1 MPEDAKIPIFGDVTL
16 FQNPPAH
23 TPAELSIAQETRA
36 GFLKLSSLLPIP
48 NIELT
53 RDEQQRVS
61 QYQEA
66 RLILGS
72 AGSAPMVCAG
82 FDCPFA
88 SRCPLVQINKA
99 PVKQICP
106 FESHY
111 VIERFHSW
119 MSELGR
125 TIDTLTE
132 SERVTIANLVYLDLQ
147 EQRCNQALSE
157 AKNALMATRTVRDVD
172 INTGQPVCWEDIIHI
187 NAQRLDSIIIS
198 RRMLMKDFELTP
210 EQKTKRLKWLGQK
223 DGLDFASRM
232 ADKGDKLRRAL
243 RRETVVEVKPSPA
256 PNP

>member
-1 MPEDAKIPIFGDVTL
+1 MPEDLKLPIFGEVTL
-16 FQNPPAH
+16 FQTTPAH
-23 TPAELSIAQETRA
+23 TAADLEVAQESRA

-48 NIELT
+48 AIELT
-53 RDEQQRVS
+53 NDERQLVS

-72 AGSAPMVCAG
+72 AGTAPMICG
-82 FDCPFA
+82 GNDCPFA
-88 SRCPLVQINKA
+88 LRCPLIAIKKA

-111 VIERFHSW
+111 VIERFHGW

-125 TIDTLTE
+125 TLDTLVE
-132 SERVTIANLVYLDLQ
+132 SERVTVSNLVYLDLQ

-157 AKNALMATRTVRDVD
+157 AKNALMASRTVRDVD

-187 NAQRLDSIIIS
+187 NAQRLDQIIIS

-223 DGLDFASRM
+223 DGQDLASRT
-232 ADKGDKLRRAL
+232 ADKGDRLRRVL
-243 RRETVVEVKPSPA
+243 RRETVVEVA
-256 PNP
+256 PTP